1 MNRAIISL
9 FTHPSLLTQVGVFT
23 YLLTIPFG
31 QSLGIGIRE
40 ILLLSVAIGMILSR
54 MVRRGDVSPPSF
66 RLFYPELIFGS
77 TILISILFSQ
87 YRDLSLSLSTY
98 VPIGFLFFFAVQDIA
113 ITQSAFRRI
122 FITLS
127 LVVFLLGLDGI
138 YQYWIGKSLL
148 TGSSLFA
155 DRVKGSLPHPNDLA
169 LIPILLPFSI
179 TLLLQERSRI
189 VKGIILISIIP
200 ALVTVILSQ
209 SRNAWFGLAIG
220 LGVFLFRKQARK
232 TLIVLVCI
240 VLILFSA
247 ALYFDLGNVQQ
258 RLNTFMN
265 ITSETRIGIWLVA
278 VEMFKESPLL
288 GKGLHTF
295 GEFYLPYIEKIQ
307 LPQGYIPEIAVI
319 PWAHNLYLEI
329 LAESGLVGFVGFM
342 APILAIGSILRK
354 FVRKQSGNQ
363 EKMFAYVLTASL
375 LTFLCMG
382 LFDLTFLK
390 DWVLLIFLL
399 LTAMIARLPMLTSSA
414 SET

>member
-1 MNRAIISL
+1 VRDISL
-9 FTHPSLLTQVGVFT
+9 LA
-23 YLLTIPFG
+23 
-31 QSLGIGIRE
+31 
-40 ILLLSVAIGMILSR
+40 VAIGMVLSR
-54 MVRRGDVSPPSF
+54 IIRRGDASPAPF
-66 RLFYPELIFGS
+66 GLLYPVLIFGA

-87 YRDLSLSLSTY
+87 YRDISLPLSAY
-98 VPIGFLFFFAVQDIA
+98 VSIGFLFFFAVQDIA
-113 ITQSAFRRI
+113 GMPSAFRRM

-138 YQYWIGKSLL
+138 YQYWMGQSLL

-155 DRVKGSLPHPNDLA
+155 GRVKGSLPHPNDLA

-179 TLLLQERSRI
+179 TLLLQERSRV
-189 VKGIILISIIP
+189 VKGLILISILL
-200 ALVTVILSQ
+200 AFVTVILSQ

-220 LGVFLFRKQARK
+220 LGVFLFHKK
-232 TLIVLVCI
+232 TQKAIIVFACI
-240 VLILFSA
+240 ILILFSA

-258 RLNTFMN
+258 RLNTLMN
-265 ITSETRIGIWLVA
+265 ITSETRIGIYLVA
-278 VEMFKESPLL
+278 VEMFKESPVL
-288 GKGLHTF
+288 GKGLFTF

-307 LPQGYIPEIAVI
+307 LPQGYTPEIAII

-329 LAESGLVGFVGFM
+329 LAERGLIGFAGFI
-342 APILAIGSILRK
+342 APIIAMGAILRK
-354 FVRKQSGNQ
+354 FVRQQTGSQ
-363 EKMFAYVLTASL
+363 EKMFAFGLTASL

-399 LTAMIARLPMLTSSA
+399 LAAMIARLPMLTSSF